1 MSAFVVDKAHI
12 DAMVA
17 AGLESEYGNTLRW
30 WFPDREVRQ
39 LTRLNAD
46 EVGAMLWSENVRSVD
61 YRYSPP
67 GREAIYG
74 EGWETPDQDLPG
86 RYVTATLP
94 GFDVEVSAPEYLQPY
109 TFSMPKRSYS
119 PVEIL
124 KAISCFAYQSCETDD
139 WRETEA
145 FAFCEALQEDCIGRL
160 PGMSDAPWGIS

>member
-1 MSAFVVDKAHI
+1 MVDKAHI
-12 DAMVA
+12 DALVA

-30 WFPDREVRQ
+30 WFPDRDEHK
-39 LTRLNAD
+39 LTRANAD
-46 EVGAMLWSENVRSVD
+46 EVGAMLWAENVRSVE

-86 RYVTATLP
+86 RLVTTEVLP
-94 GFDVEVSAPEYLQPY
+94 GFEVSAPEYLRPY

-124 KAISCFAYQSCETDD
+124 SAISCLDYQSCETDD
-139 WRETEA
+139 WTETEA
-145 FAFCEALQEDCIGRL
+145 YAFLQALKDDCIGRL
-160 PGMSDAPWGIS
+160 PGMREAPWGISD